1 MNKLELVKTISD
13 TANLPKI
20 TVATVINGLHEAIGE
35 ILKKGD
41 TVRIPGFGI
50 FYTSKRE
57 ARKGRNPKTGE
68 VLDIPA
74 KMVPKFRAGKALK
87 STVSTVS
94 TVIAAA

>member
-1 MNKLELVKTISD
+1 MNKLEVVKMISD
-13 TANLPKI
+13 SANLPKT
-20 TVATVINGLHEAIGE
+20 TVATVVNGLHEAIGE

-68 VLDIPA
+68 VLEISA
-74 KMVPKFRAGKALK
+74 RIVPKFRAGKRLK
-87 STVSTVS
+87 NAVVSDV
-94 TVIAAA
+94 V